1 VAIEVRWALGDT
13 PEDINALNTLV
24 LELTDLYGAP
34 GRFDQ
39 RQATLWNMVARET
52 EAAERRMDAMLALVG
67 EAMDGGT

>member
-1 VAIEVRWALGDT
+1 VGSLWT
-13 PEDINALNTLV
+13 PEDINVLNTLA

-39 RQATLWNMVARET
+39 RQATVWAKVARDT

-67 EAMDGGT
+67 EAVDRSI